1 MKGAASTTFRP
12 RTLPKEAISPVPAP
26 CLALLALLL
35 AADGGATSPPAT
47 EARHATIAPHTF
59 KVLEQDSGPV
69 NYYSVVT
76 EGDVV
81 MIHSAYKPGLAT
93 VVLAGVVPE
102 EARKRVSRM
111 SWRWRVHSLPKDSND
126 CGPGFT
132 DSGAAVFLT
141 FKAGAKYMILKYV
154 WSTTG
159 KVGSYCQSKRGW
171 FLDRDT
177 ILLHVGGPLDT
188 WVTEEV
194 DPRADFA
201 KHFGVKPE
209 DIPDFVGIAIMT
221 DGDQSNSVVES
232 DYTDFTIHW

>member
-1 MKGAASTTFRP
+1 
-12 RTLPKEAISPVPAP
+12 VPAP
-26 CLALLALLL
+26 CLALLAFL
-35 AADGGATSPPAT
+35 AAAEADGGASAPPAT
-47 EARHATIAPHTF
+47 SQHRVTISPRTF

-69 NYYSVVT
+69 NYYTVVT
-76 EGDVV
+76 EGDTV

-93 VVLAGVVPE
+93 VVFAGVVPE
-102 EARKRVSRM
+102 EARKQVTRV

-141 FKAGAKYMILKYV
+141 FKAGSKYMILKYV

-159 KVGSYCQSKRGW
+159 KAGSFCQSKRGW

-188 WVTEEV
+188 WETQTV
-194 DPRADFA
+194 DARADFI

-209 DIPDFVGIAIMT
+209 DVPDFVGIAIMT

-232 DYTDFTIHW
+232 DYADFTIHY

>member
-1 MKGAASTTFRP
+1 M
-12 RTLPKEAISPVPAP
+12 PAP
-26 CLALLALLL
+26 LVALLSVL
-35 AADGGATSPPAT
+35 AAAAPVDGGTTSPPADCQHHL
-47 EARHATIAPHTF
+47 ALSPRSF

-76 EGDVV
+76 EGETV
-81 MIHSAYKPGLAT
+81 MLHAAYKPPLAT
-93 VVLAGVVPE
+93 VVMAGVVPE
-102 EARKRVSRM
+102 EARKGVCRV

-159 KVGSYCQSKRGW
+159 KAGSFCQSKRGW

-177 ILLHVGGPLDT
+177 ILLHVGGPLDALET
-188 WVTEEV
+188 QEV
-194 DPRADFA
+194 NPRADFA
-201 KHFGVKPE
+201 KHFGTKLE
-209 DIPDFVGIAIMT
+209 DVPDFVGVAVMT

-232 DYTDFTIHW
+232 DYADFSIHW

>member
-1 MKGAASTTFRP
+1 M
-12 RTLPKEAISPVPAP
+12 LV
-26 CLALLALLL
+26 ALLVG
-35 AADGGATSPPAT
+35 ADGDGGVATSSTDGHQVGISA
-47 EARHATIAPHTF
+47 HAF

-93 VVLAGVVPE
+93 VVLAAVVPE
-102 EARKRVSRM
+102 EARKASRI

-126 CGPGFT
+126 CGPGFA

-141 FKAGAKYMILKYV
+141 FKSGMKYKILKYV

-159 KVGSYCQSKRGW
+159 AVGTFCQSKRGW

-177 ILLHVGGPLDT
+177 ILLRVGGPLNV
-188 WVTEEV
+188 WRSEEV
-194 DPRADFA
+194 DPRLAYA
-201 KHFGVKPE
+201 KHFETKLE
-209 DIPDFVGIAIMT
+209 DVPDFVGIAVMT
-221 DGDQSNSVVES
+221 DGDQSDSVVES
-232 DYTDFTIHW
+232 DYADFVVHW

>member
-1 MKGAASTTFRP
+1 VT
-12 RTLPKEAISPVPAP
+12 AP
-26 CLALLALLL
+26 FSLLL
-35 AADGGATSPPAT
+35 VSLIAAGSDGGAPAPPTGAQHQVTLSP
-47 EARHATIAPHTF
+47 RSF

-76 EGDVV
+76 EGETT
-81 MIHSAYKPGLAT
+81 MIHAAYKPGLAT

-102 EARKRVSRM
+102 EARKAVRRV

-126 CGPGFT
+126 CGPGFP

-141 FKAGAKYMILKYV
+141 FKAGAKYMILKFV

-159 KVGSYCQSKRGW
+159 KVGSFCQSKRGW

-188 WVTEEV
+188 WETQEV
-194 DPRADFA
+194 DPRAAFA
-201 KHFGVKPE
+201 KHFEMKLE
-209 DIPDFVGIAIMT
+209 DVPDFVGVAIMT

-232 DYTDFTIHW
+232 DYADFVIRW

>member
-1 MKGAASTTFRP
+1 
-12 RTLPKEAISPVPAP
+12 VPPHFA
-26 CLALLALLL
+26 ALLAVL
-35 AADGGATSPPAT
+35 AATATDGGASSPAT
-47 EARHATIAPHTF
+47 SQHHVTVAPQTF

-69 NYYSVVT
+69 NYYSVVK
-76 EGDVV
+76 EGETV
-81 MIHSAYKPGLAT
+81 MIHAAYKPGLAT

-102 EARKRVSRM
+102 EARKSVSRV

-159 KVGSYCQSKRGW
+159 KVGSFCQSKRGW

-188 WVTEEV
+188 WVPEEV
-194 DPRADFA
+194 EPRADFA
-201 KHFGVKPE
+201 KHFGVKLE
-209 DIPDFVGIAIMT
+209 DVPDFVGLAIMT

-232 DYTDFTIHW
+232 DYADFVVHH

>member
-1 MKGAASTTFRP
+1 M
-12 RTLPKEAISPVPAP
+12 PAHF
-26 CLALLALLL
+26 LALLALL
-35 AADGGATSPPAT
+35 AAATTDGGAPPSPTGGHHVSLSPSS
-47 EARHATIAPHTF
+47 F

-76 EGDVV
+76 EADTV
-81 MIHSAYKPGLAT
+81 MIHAAYKPGLAT

-102 EARKRVSRM
+102 EARKQVSRV

-159 KVGSYCQSKRGW
+159 KVGSFCQSKRGW

-177 ILLHVGGPLDT
+177 LLLHVGGPLDT
-188 WVTEEV
+188 WETQEV
-194 DPRADFA
+194 DARADFA
-201 KHFGVKPE
+201 KHFGMKLE
-209 DIPDFVGIAIMT
+209 DVPDFVGIAIMT

>member
-1 MKGAASTTFRP
+1 M
-12 RTLPKEAISPVPAP
+12 SPHLA
-26 CLALLALLL
+26 ALLTLFAAL
-35 AADGGATSPPAT
+35 ATDGGAPPPAANGQHHVT
-47 EARHATIAPHTF
+47 LLPRTF

-76 EGDVV
+76 EGDTV
-81 MIHSAYKPGLAT
+81 MIHAAYKPGLAT
-93 VVLAGVVPE
+93 VVLAGVVPD
-102 EARKRVSRM
+102 EARKQVSRV

-159 KVGSYCQSKRGW
+159 KVGSFCQSKRGW

-177 ILLHVGGPLDT
+177 ILLHVGGPLDV
-188 WVTEEV
+188 WETEEV
-194 DPRADFA
+194 DPRADFV
-201 KHFGVKPE
+201 KHFGTKLEDVPE
-209 DIPDFVGIAIMT
+209 FVGVAVMT

-232 DYTDFTIHW
+232 DYADFVVHW